1 MRIRTVVMLLGFL
14 GVVGLPPRALSQDGE
29 RLGPERPTPD
39 VVRPPAQYQRAVERG
54 TRSATGEP
62 GSEYWQQWTDY
73 TVTTRLDV
81 ERKLLEGSAKV
92 VYHNRSPNRLG
103 TVFVQLL
110 QNLHAPGVVRNRPA
124 EVTGGVTLHRVAV
137 GDLDIEEVSGGRD
150 PGYRVR
156 GTIMRIRL
164 PERLASGDSVVLHF
178 DWSFTVPQTGVG
190 RMGWDGDNLFHVAYW
205 YPQMAVYDDVGGWQL
220 DPYLG
225 NAEFYAGFG
234 SYDVTVDVPQGWL
247 VMATGTLQ
255 DRAAVL
261 HPDVHRRL
269 ELAEAS
275 DTVIH
280 VIGPEDVT
288 AGRVTTTSGSGRLQW
303 RFVADSVRDFA
314 FSTTRDSRWDA
325 ARTPV
330 GDRDGDGLGDF
341 TRVDAIWRTDAP
353 LWARSVEY
361 SQHAIDFLS
370 RYTGVPYPWS
380 HMTAVEGDGI
390 IGGGMEFPMMTLI
403 GSYNSRG
410 DSALYYVTAHEEA
423 HMWLPML
430 VGVDEKRYA
439 WMDEGSTSFNENQ
452 ARKEFFPGFDHDDPD
467 RRSYVSVARSGREG
481 EMMRWTDFH
490 YQGARS
496 PASYSKPATTL
507 VALRRMLGQ
516 EVFDEAWQRYIRTW
530 RFKHPK
536 PWDFFHMMDQ
546 AAGESLD
553 WFWYTWYYTT
563 WSLDQAI
570 ESVEDVDGGVRIT
583 VHDVG
588 NLPMPVYLT
597 LTLEDGSMVEATI
610 PVDIWLAGS
619 RTATTVVDTEGA
631 VSRVEIGA
639 GKSLPDVDRK
649 NNVWQRQ

>member
-1 MRIRTVVMLLGFL
+1 
-14 GVVGLPPRALSQDGE
+14 
-29 RLGPERPTPD
+29 
-39 VVRPPAQYQRAVERG
+39 
-54 TRSATGEP
+54 
-62 GSEYWQQWTDY
+62 
-73 TVTTRLDV
+73 
-81 ERKLLEGSAKV
+81 
-92 VYHNRSPNRLG
+92 
-103 TVFVQLL
+103 
-110 QNLHAPGVVRNRPA
+110 
-124 EVTGGVTLHRVAV
+124 
-137 GDLDIEEVSGGRD
+137 
-150 PGYRVR
+150 
-156 GTIMRIRL
+156 
-164 PERLASGDSVVLHF
+164 
-178 DWSFTVPQTGVG
+178 
-190 RMGWDGDNLFHVAYW
+190 
-205 YPQMAVYDDVGGWQL
+205 MAVYDDVGGWHL
-220 DPYLG
+220 DPYRG

-234 SYDVTVDVPQGWL
+234 SYDVTVDVPEGWL
-247 VMATGTLQ
+247 LMATGTLQ

-280 VIGPEDVT
+280 VVGPEDVT
-288 AGRVTTTSGSGRLQW
+288 AGRVTTTSANGRLQW

-314 FSTTRDSRWDA
+314 FSATRDSRWDA

-330 GDRDGDGLGDF
+330 GDRDGDGEADF
-341 TRVDAIWRTDAP
+341 ARIDGVWRADAP

-370 RYTGVPYPWS
+370 RYTGVPYPWL

-410 DSALYYVTAHEEA
+410 DSALYYVTVHEEA

-467 RRSYVSVARSGREG
+467 RRSYLNVARSGREG

-490 YQGARS
+490 YQGARV

-570 ESVEDVDGGVRIT
+570 ESVEDVEGGVRIT

-597 LTLEDGSMVEATI
+597 LTLEDGSTVEATI
-610 PVDIWLAGS
+610 PVGIWLAGS
-619 RTATTVVDTEGA
+619 RAATTVVDTDGT